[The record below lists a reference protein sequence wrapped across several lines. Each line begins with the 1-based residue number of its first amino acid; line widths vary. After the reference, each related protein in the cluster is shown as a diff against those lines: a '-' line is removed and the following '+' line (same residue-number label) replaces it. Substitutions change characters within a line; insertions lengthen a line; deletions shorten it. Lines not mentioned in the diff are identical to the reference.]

1 MILASTLFAG
11 LASVYKEK
19 NCDLGDFFSLYGS
32 TLSPQMYEHFF
43 DVLVLYLNSRQFKH
57 VDRKNR
63 NCINLDLS
71 VNGLVLIPRQKL
83 RNAFLFVKKFL
94 LPPTAIYFW
103 ETLNIKKQF

>member
-1 MILASTLFAG
+1 M
-11 LASVYKEK
+11 YKEK

-57 VDRKNR
+57 VDSKNR

-71 VNGLVLIPRQKL
+71 VNTCVNGLVLIPGQKL

-94 LPPTAIYFW
+94 LPPTAIYF
-103 ETLNIKKQF
+103 